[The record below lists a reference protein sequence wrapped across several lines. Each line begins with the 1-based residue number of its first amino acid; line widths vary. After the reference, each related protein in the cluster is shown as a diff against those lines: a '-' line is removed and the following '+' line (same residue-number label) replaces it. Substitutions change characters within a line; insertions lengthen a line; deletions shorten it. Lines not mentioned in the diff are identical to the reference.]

1 MVYQQITANRIPI
14 TIIALLL
21 LYLIAS
27 VTVSL
32 SLSTVSFLQ
41 DKASHFEKLFFHFN
55 LFYPRVKNH
64 GPSYTGT
71 TVILTRT
78 ERKGISNRHKFHKN
92 FLVNSKIVQTLMQ
105 QFLQYYT
112 NTYQRKYSSILL
124 TRLPNIWLIAAL
136 SFKVHSATTF
146 ALISFMYSMNA
157 FKGFFIWGFFLS
169 VKHHRRV

>member
-1 MVYQQITANRIPI
+1 
-14 TIIALLL
+14 
-21 LYLIAS
+21 
-27 VTVSL
+27 
-32 SLSTVSFLQ
+32 
-41 DKASHFEKLFFHFN
+41 
-55 LFYPRVKNH
+55 
-64 GPSYTGT
+64 
-71 TVILTRT
+71 
-78 ERKGISNRHKFHKN
+78 
-92 FLVNSKIVQTLMQ
+92 MQ

-169 VKHHRRV
+169 VKHHRRVWEVASTVWKSTVNWSQKPRSVKRALTLIVLLPCVLCFRVIRRQRRGILLFYRRPINRIPENYVTIDLYRHDSTMKISCIVDTLDTCIFNFLRHHCVTFIVL